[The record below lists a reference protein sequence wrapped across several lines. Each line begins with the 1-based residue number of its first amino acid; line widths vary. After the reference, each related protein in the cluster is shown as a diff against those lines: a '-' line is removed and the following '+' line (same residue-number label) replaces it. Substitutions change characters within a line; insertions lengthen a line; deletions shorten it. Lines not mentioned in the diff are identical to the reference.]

1 MLFCIKNHLLGLNH
15 QRILFFGCHVK
26 QEFGGTNLQIATN
39 SEAIQAKRLMFLPYW
54 LAAE

>member
-1 MLFCIKNHLLGLNH
+1 MFCIKNHLLGLNH
-15 QRILFFGCHVK
+15 RRILFFGCHVK
-26 QEFGGTNLQIATN
+26 EEFGGTNFQIAAN